1 MKKHGEHQLS
11 AHESVDSE
19 GVGVSPSN
27 KYLIPKA
34 AMVPSGLSG
43 SSSNYKHTSVTHN
56 RNTVL
61 SLSTQLARRLHNW
74 ADMAVREGSSSF
86 IVSWTLAYQTV
97 TFRVKRNNKKF
108 FTCVSSG
115 VP

>member
-19 GVGVSPSN
+19 GVGVSLSN
-27 KYLIPKA
+27 KSLIPKA
-34 AMVPSGLSG
+34 AMVPSRLSG
-43 SSSNYKHTSVTHN
+43 SSSNYKHTSVTRN

-61 SLSTQLARRLHNW
+61 ALSTQLARTLHNW
-74 ADMAVREGSSSF
+74 ADMAVREGSSFF

-97 TFRVKRNNKKF
+97 TFTVKRNNKKF